1 MHKSKITTH
10 KATGFFSKAGART
23 LAGLVAAISVS
34 WPLPAQQDVP
44 TFSSDVKVV
53 NVLATV
59 RDKHGQIVN
68 NLTRDDFKLQQDGRP
83 QSIHYFAKETDLP
96 LTLGLLVDTSMSQRR
111 LIDQERTASYSFLNN
126 LMRPDKDKA
135 FVIHFDWDVELLQD
149 TTSSRQKLETALDK
163 LDNPQFAPGQGG
175 SGGGNYPSGGGSG
188 GGYPGGGRGRAGG
201 HHGGG
206 GTTLY
211 DAVFLASDDIARK
224 LKGRKALIILSDG
237 VDTGSK
243 VSVYRAIETAQRAD
257 TMVYSI
263 LYADPEAYGH
273 QGYPGM
279 GGGMGRHGGWG
290 GPGGGMGRPGG
301 SYPQQQSHSDGKK
314 VLERISRETGGRF
327 FEVSKKQP
335 IDQIYAQIEQE
346 LRNQYSLGYTPDK
359 AVAGPGYHKIMLA
372 TTNKDLIVQTR
383 EGYYEERQPGSEVSQ
398 GTHP

>member
-1 MHKSKITTH
+1 MKKSRILSRRPNLLSGSREQVA
-10 KATGFFSKAGART
+10 AT
-23 LAGLVAAISVS
+23 LVAALFVS
-34 WPLPAQQDVP
+34 WSLLAQDVP

-68 NLTRDDFKLQQDGRP
+68 NLTKDDFKLQQDGQP

-135 FVIHFDWDVELLQD
+135 FVLHFDWEVELLQD
-149 TTSSRQKLETALDK
+149 TTSSRPKLEAALDK
-163 LDNPQFAPGQGG
+163 LDNPRLASGSGG
-175 SGGGNYPSGGGSG
+175 SGGGSPGGG
-188 GGYPGGGRGRAGG
+188 GGYPGGGGRGGGG
-201 HHGGG
+201 HHMGG
-206 GTTLY
+206 GTDLY
-211 DAVFLASDDIARK
+211 DAVFLASDEIAK
-224 LKGRKALIILSDG
+224 KIKGRKALIILSDG

-243 VSVYRAIETAQRAD
+243 VSLDRAIETAQRAD
-257 TMVYSI
+257 TLVYSI
-263 LYADPEAYGH
+263 LYADPDAYGH
-273 QGYPGM
+273 QGYP

-301 SYPQQQSHSDGKK
+301 SYPQQASHPDGKK

-346 LRNQYSLGYTPDK
+346 LRNQYSLGYTPAKD
-359 AVAGPGYHKIMLA
+359 VAGPGYHKITLTA
-372 TTNKDLIVQTR
+372 ANKDLIVQTR
-383 EGYYEERQPGSEVSQ
+383 EGYYTEQ
-398 GTHP
+398 